1 MSKQRSE
8 GNRKLL
14 KQVVCPHCWTAFEP
28 ADALFIAEAP
38 NLFGDKVLG
47 DNEHTRFLPTEF
59 DADGFAIDPEGY
71 ACHEYACP
79 HCHLPLPQSEFEAP
93 TLFMSIVGAPSSGKS
108 YYLASSTFALRKILP
123 RDFHVNF
130 TDADSHMNQ
139 RVREFEDRLFFS
151 GENYVRL
158 EKTDKSTGDLYNVV
172 TIKGQQIT
180 YPQPFVF
187 TAQPSSFHP
196 NVNRAET
203 VARTICLYDNS
214 GESYL
219 ADRESD
225 AASNPVTRHLAQ
237 SACIF
242 FLFDPLQDPRFVKH
256 CRQFSNDPQLAEN
269 EKNRASL
276 KRQEVVLS
284 EMVRRVR
291 MYLRLRNSER
301 YKNPFIV
308 VLPKLDVWKRL
319 LPDFNENT
327 LISKRDYKG
336 RECNFL
342 NMYHIKK
349 LSADIRRLLL
359 DYTPEFIAAAEAF
372 AENVVYLPMSAS
384 GMSPSLVRW
393 DSGEERYI
401 PLDAGDPLL
410 GKCEHSQGFRSDSL
424 DPIWAEIPMIYA
436 LAHTTSGLIP
446 ITNDPDP
453 RPKPTPQPTPAPK
466 NNGGI
471 SLEKW
476 NERNY

>member
-1 MSKQRSE
+1 MTKQRSE

-14 KQVVCPHCWTAFEP
+14 KRATCPHCWTTFEP

-38 NLFGDKVLG
+38 NLFGDRVLG

-59 DADGFAIDPEGY
+59 DADGFAIDQEGY
-71 ACHEYACP
+71 SCHEYACP

-108 YYLASSTFALRKILP
+108 YYLASSTFTLRKILP
-123 RDFHVNF
+123 RDFYVNF

-139 RVREFEDRLFFS
+139 RVREFEDMLFFS
-151 GENYVRL
+151 GEKYVRL
-158 EKTDKSTGDLYNVV
+158 EKTEKSTGDLYNVV

-187 TAQPSSFHP
+187 TAQPSNYHP
-196 NVNRAET
+196 NVDRAET

-242 FLFDPLQDPRFVKH
+242 FLFDPLQDPRFVKQ
-256 CRQFSNDPQLAEN
+256 CRKFSNDPQLSEDDS
-269 EKNRASL
+269 NRTAL
-276 KRQEVVLS
+276 KRQEVVLN

-291 MYLRLRNSER
+291 MYLRLKNTER

-308 VLPKLDVWKRL
+308 VLPKLDVWKPL
-319 LPDFNENT
+319 LSIGNIE
-327 LISKRDYKG
+327 LITKRDYKG
-336 RECNFL
+336 RKCNFL
-342 NMYHIKK
+342 NMPNVKK
-349 LSADIRRLLL
+349 LSEDIRRLLL
-359 DYTPEFIAAAEAF
+359 EYTPEFVAATEAF

-384 GMSPSLVRW
+384 GMSPSLVSW
-393 DSGEERYI
+393 DSAKGRYM
-401 PLDAGDPLL
+401 PVDSVFASSGPQ
-410 GKCEHSQGFRSDSL
+410 SSGFQSDRL
-424 DPIWAEIPMIYA
+424 NPIWSEIPMLYA

-446 ITNDPDP
+446 LDNAVVDA
-453 RPKPTPQPTPAPK
+453 KPS
-466 NNGGI
+466 GI
-471 SLEKW
+471 SLLK
-476 NERNY
+476 